1 MKLKFTYGLCIL
13 VVLLML
19 TACQNN
25 ESTETQEIQII
36 SETCEIVESAE
47 AFCDK
52 PVKAGIYSDYS
63 EWKKSING
71 TDVSAVLE
79 KKDLYD
85 EVFFED
91 KALIYI
97 VDCSSGN
104 SQCEYEGYKIEEVD
118 GKKILSIQMS
128 YSTDKLLNKLHAYHV
143 FFVLDRSEAEKIDE
157 AELSVFARD

>member
-85 EVFFED
+85 EVF
-91 KALIYI
+91 L
-97 VDCSSGN
+97 
-104 SQCEYEGYKIEEVD
+104 KIR
-118 GKKILSIQMS
+118 
-128 YSTDKLLNKLHAYHV
+128 H
-143 FFVLDRSEAEKIDE
+143 
-157 AELSVFARD
+157 